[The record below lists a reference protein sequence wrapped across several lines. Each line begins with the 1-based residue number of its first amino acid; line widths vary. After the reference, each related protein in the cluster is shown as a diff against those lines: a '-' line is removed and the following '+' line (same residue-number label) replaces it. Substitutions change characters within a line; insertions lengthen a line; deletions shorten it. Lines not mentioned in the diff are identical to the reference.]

1 MKGMIIM
8 SRMNIAKTL
17 KRLRERSGYTIN
29 EVGTKVGKSG
39 KTVSGWENDR
49 GQPDAEIL
57 MQLCD
62 IYKVGDILEEFR
74 QDEKNAPAADDGNER
89 VKMIGDINS
98 ALREMDEE
106 QITRFCRVLRALSD
120 KPAE

>member
-1 MKGMIIM
+1 M